1 MLFRILSELPKG
13 QRTMDELI
21 FQNPIF
27 PSNIEDLSKFALIGR
42 EKLISIRAE
51 IRAIE
56 KLGLAEEVRRQKLE
70 EAQMISEIVLDAE
83 VRIGSLTVKIPK
95 ALNQYKSACD
105 NDVGST
111 TKQEAIEKLGFTR
124 KQIERFETLAKYPE
138 IIEKAK
144 AEARERDDI
153 ISRAFV
159 LQKIADTKKPHITQN
174 SGFNEWYT
182 PEEYINAARAVMERI
197 DLDPASCE
205 YANRIIQADTYYT
218 AEDDGLSKEWSG
230 CVWMNPPYIG
240 ELIPLF
246 CDKLKKHVLNKDIE
260 QAIVLVNNATET
272 AWFST
277 LVSIASAIVFSKG
290 RIHYYTPDER
300 TGTPLQGQAFI
311 YIGDNSEKFLE
322 KFSPFGWGVRVF

>member
-1 MLFRILSELPKG
+1 
-13 QRTMDELI
+13 MDELI
-21 FQNPIF
+21 FQNPVL
-27 PSNIEDLSKFALIGR
+27 PSNIEDLNKFALIGR
-42 EKLISIRAE
+42 EKLASIRAE

-105 NDVGST
+105 NDVDST

-124 KQIERFETLAKYPE
+124 KQIERFETLAKHPE
-138 IIEKAK
+138 IIEEAK

-159 LQKIADTKKPHITQN
+159 LQKIADTKKPHVTQN

-182 PEEYINAARAVMERI
+182 PEEYINAARSVMGHI

-230 CVWMNPPYIG
+230 RVWMNPPYIG

-272 AWFST
+272 VWFST
-277 LVSIASAIVFSKG
+277 LVSIASAIIFSRG
-290 RIHYYTPDER
+290 RIRYYTPEGKA
-300 TGTPLQGQAFI
+300 GTPLQGQAFI
-311 YIGDNSEKFLE
+311 YIGNTPEKFLE
-322 KFSPFGWGVRVF
+322 IFCPFGWGVRVS